1 MKRAPPLS
9 QQPHFISWGPVK
21 PPPIENL
28 IGGSI
33 PLFPAASDVII
44 SFKGSCI
51 FLLDTKKKEKKKWSS
66 SSIRNWLSYQDPPS
80 FIKRIVWQE
89 FLKNTFRKLKSIQKK
104 KLVKYWQLMNFL
116 VDWKRSSESAGRDV
130 RGRNLE
136 STLMKIKGCSEF

>member
-1 MKRAPPLS
+1 MKKAPPLS

-51 FLLDTKKKEKKKWSS
+51 FLLDTKKKERKKNDPVVLSETDYLTRILHLSS
-66 SSIRNWLSYQDPPS
+66 RGLYDKS
-80 FIKRIVWQE
+80 F
-89 FLKNTFRKLKSIQKK
+89 
-104 KLVKYWQLMNFL
+104 
-116 VDWKRSSESAGRDV
+116 
-130 RGRNLE
+130 
-136 STLMKIKGCSEF
+136 